1 MIVYLQNVM
10 SLEKFRWSGS
20 ETCIQNDAS
29 VARTPFNRRHI
40 EATRQ
45 GAVIG

>member
-1 MIVYLQNVM
+1 MAVYLENVL

-20 ETCIQNDAS
+20 EIRVQHDAS
-29 VARTPFNRRHI
+29 VARTPFNRRQI